1 MQARHQRKCNQQLSP
16 YCIAI
21 ILWVEYATDA
31 FRTPGYARSVQF
43 RRQWLP
49 DSYSQIFRLYFLGPL
64 GLKDYGSAMLR
75 CKIWSLPFL
84 ALCPHTLHPRR
95 NPRQG
100 RLQNLL
106 SGNTAEGLAKKGE
119 REREGGEEK
128 QSWRN
133 IRLLYNLFVVSLEK
147 ENERGTCNRRA
158 ALGSTILGEIDTN
171 LTFHLA
177 VMWPRKRMGS
187 LRWFKDI
194 MSDLW

>member
-84 ALCPHTLHPRR
+84 ALCPHTLHPGAI
-95 NPRQG
+95 QG
-100 RLQNLL
+100 KEGFKICYLATLQKAWL
-106 SGNTAEGLAKKGE
+106 KKE
-119 REREGGEEK
+119 RERERGRRREAVLAQYPPFV
-128 QSWRN
+128 QSLCGISWKGKR
-133 IRLLYNLFVVSLEK
+133 EGDM
-147 ENERGTCNRRA
+147 EP
-158 ALGSTILGEIDTN
+158 
-171 LTFHLA
+171 
-177 VMWPRKRMGS
+177 PR
-187 LRWFKDI
+187 WDPPF
-194 MSDLW
+194 

>member
-84 ALCPHTLHPRR
+84 ALCPHTLHPGAI
-95 NPRQG
+95 QG
-100 RLQNLL
+100 KEGFKICYLATLQKAWL
-106 SGNTAEGLAKKGE
+106 KKE
-119 REREGGEEK
+119 REREREEK
-128 QSWRN
+128 RSSLGAISAFCTISLWY
-133 IRLLYNLFVVSLEK
+133 LLK
-147 ENERGTCNRRA
+147 RKTRGGHGTA

-187 LRWFKDI
+187 LRWFEDI